1 MDLSKLL
8 AISGKPGLFKSLAQ
22 TKTGV
27 VVESLIDGKRFPA
40 FAHERISSLAEISV
54 FTNED
59 DVPLEKVFKKIY
71 EKYEAKQAID
81 HKSDGKELKAFMLEI
96 LPDYDQERVYTS
108 DIKKIVMWYNLL
120 VEKDML
126 DFTEDESEEE
136 SKEETTEASG
146 SEQEETTELEQEED
160 IAPDSSEEEQGSVDK
175 A

>member
-22 TKTGV
+22 TKSGV

-59 DVPLEKVFKKIY
+59 DVSLEKVFKKIY

-81 HKSDGKELKAFMLEI
+81 HKSDGKELKTFMLEI

-120 VEKDML
+120 VEKDMQAH
-126 DFTEDESEEE
+126 
-136 SKEETTEASG
+136 AS
-146 SEQEETTELEQEED
+146 SMLCL
-160 IAPDSSEEEQGSVDK
+160 I
-175 A
+175 